1 MQAVTIFGGSQ
12 TNPGEQGYEA
22 ARRLGRLL
30 AEAGWT
36 VITGGYMGTMEA
48 ASRGANEAGGHVIGI
63 TCDEIE
69 AYRRVGHN
77 AWVKEERRYSTLRE
91 RIHALIEASDAALA
105 LPGGPGTLAE
115 VSSMWNHLLI
125 GAVPP
130 RPLILIGPG
139 WQETMQLFVRNFSTY
154 IPAAQQHWLQFAA
167 DVDVAVKL
175 LDHPA
180 NK

>member
-1 MQAVTIFGGSQ
+1 MHTVTIFGGSQ
-12 TNPGEQGYEA
+12 TTPGEPGYEA

-36 VITGGYMGTMEA
+36 VMTGGYMGTMEA
-48 ASRGANEAGGHVIGI
+48 ASRGANEAGGHVIGV

-69 AYRRVGHN
+69 AYRQVGHN
-77 AWVKEERRYSTLRE
+77 AWVKEERRYATLRE
-91 RIHALIEASDAALA
+91 RIHALIEASDAAMA

-125 GAVPP
+125 GAVLP

-139 WQETMQLFVRNFSTY
+139 WHETFELFFRNFSTY
-154 IPAAQQHWLQFAA
+154 IPAAQLRWLQFAP
-167 DVDVAVKL
+167 DVDAAVNL
-175 LDHPA
+175 LNHQQE
-180 NK
+180 